1 MMIKVSL
8 YTLPREALIVVLI
21 AKSKRVV
28 MMRKN
33 SA

>member
-1 MMIKVSL
+1 MVIKVSL
-8 YTLPREALIVVLI
+8 YTLPREALVVLI